1 MNTPPTPER
10 SPADAVKRVHRPRWA
25 TSLIVV
31 LVPALLA
38 LALVAGAAGWLYTT
52 TGGLRAVVAIAG
64 LLSPKIS
71 AHGLQGSLRSGFSAE
86 SLAIVA
92 PDWTVRATGVEIEPR
107 ELRWAGH
114 IIDLERV
121 VAQTVS
127 IEWVASDAP
136 SGPPSSLALPVDLRL
151 RAASISTL
159 QAGARGAPPTVVKA
173 ITLSGRMNGE
183 TATIERGELQYG
195 AARLAIA
202 GRMDARPPFA
212 LQADSRIVSTL
223 REHDVGAKVTA
234 GGSLEDLRVEIDAD
248 SDETR
253 IKARVALTP
262 FGPVPLAQLTADV
275 ADFNPA
281 LWFEG
286 VPAMRLRGTTDL
298 KPVAGAEFSLTGPFD
313 VSNELPGAIDQ
324 QRLPVRS
331 ARGTL
336 TWAMSSLVLA
346 VERLEGVRGT
356 ASGSFKWSARDGIEA
371 SARVA
376 GVDASSIHTSL
387 VPTSVEGS
395 LSYSL
400 IEATHRFVGSLRNVR
415 GVTLAA
421 DIDLALRD
429 EIVAIDSARLR
440 LAGGTAELSGRV
452 ELRDRQAVRI
462 KGSFVDLDLAQL
474 VKGIDTRLTG
484 QIDIDGSVKPAL
496 AGSALIELAD
506 SSILGRPLAGR
517 ATVQLA
523 QQRFDANI
531 DARSGTARL
540 TAQGGL
546 GAGKELTFE
555 LIAPQLADILPPYA
569 GRIEA
574 HGTVRGEYAAPTLQM
589 NAVASGLKLPG
600 GHGVQHVDASLAGGL
615 APDATL
621 AVMAKLT
628 GHSSPSGH
636 ADTSIAGATLI
647 GRGTTADHTL
657 ELNATSISQQP
668 MRAIASG
675 GWRDGAWRGSL
686 VAAETGRPLEL
697 RLRTPAALVVGLQTL
712 AFGPADFEMRAAK
725 FTAVE
730 LHRQE
735 SRWRSAGNFDG
746 LQPQL
751 LDAQAR
757 APRRV
762 VRSGVG
768 DRTPLTMRGH
778 WELDLA
784 DSLSGVA
791 VIERTDGDLYG
802 GIDAQNPIG
811 INGMGA
817 ALSVLDNRVTGTVYV
832 RGKALGR
839 LDAIIDAHVDTSSGL
854 RLAQDRPFR
863 IDIDSVLPDL
873 GWIGPLIGDSVQ
885 VGGSG
890 TIRATVSGTP
900 GDPTASGDIRAES
913 MRLAWVEQGV
923 RLENGKLDAKLE
935 EGVLVINELVFTG
948 TPRVLPDDKRAL
960 EAINFDTPGHV
971 SAVGRVALRSLTG
984 SIGVQAD
991 RLPILLR
998 RDRWMVV
1005 SGDAG
1010 ITLTTAR
1017 ADLYAKVQV
1026 DGAYIDFSRLRGP
1039 RSLPGDVVVVR
1050 AEQPR
1055 RAVTPPP
1062 IDVTLAVE
1070 GRLGRRFYIRGAGL
1084 EARLAGQIEVT
1095 GRPGA
1100 LKAAG
1105 TVRTLDGI
1113 YQGYGQRLQIE
1124 RGIVT
1129 FQGPLENPALNV
1141 LAVRTGLPVEVGVAI
1156 GGTAL
1161 KPLVRLHSDPAMSD
1175 VERLNWLVL
1184 GRPPGGSADSFAQE
1198 RALLTAAASALF
1210 AGQTDSASSNL
1221 MRSLGIDEISL
1232 RPGQDS
1238 SSILPRE
1245 TVAGTLRSTTGTTAP
1260 SEFVA
1265 IGKRISDDLYLTFEQ
1280 ALSGAAYYVALN
1292 YQLTR
1297 RLSLIARAGST
1308 NALDLVYS
1316 IAFD

>member
-1 MNTPPTPER
+1 MNTPQTPEQ
-10 SPADAVKRVHRPRWA
+10 SPAAAKLVHRPRWA
-25 TSLIVV
+25 ASLIVV

-38 LALVAGAAGWLYTT
+38 LALAAGAAGWIYATT
-52 TGGLRAVVAIAG
+52 SGLRAVVAVAG
-64 LLSPKIS
+64 ALLSPRIS

-86 SLAIVA
+86 SFAIDA
-92 PDWTVRATGVEIEPR
+92 RGWTVRATAVQIEPR
-107 ELRWAGH
+107 ELRWAGRS
-114 IIDLERV
+114 IDLERV
-121 VAQTVS
+121 VAQTVT

-136 SGPPSSLALPVDLRL
+136 ASPLTSLALPVDLRL
-151 RAASISTL
+151 RAVSISTL
-159 QAGARGAPPTVVKA
+159 QAGARGTQATT
-173 ITLSGRMNGE
+173 INGISFGGRMNGE
-183 TATIERGELQYG
+183 AAAIERGEFQLG
-195 AARLAIA
+195 PARVAIA
-202 GRMDARPPFA
+202 GRIDARPPFA
-212 LQADSRIVSTL
+212 LQADSKIVSSL
-223 REHDVGAKVTA
+223 HEHDLGAQVRA
-234 GGSLEDLRVEIDAD
+234 SGSLQEVQLEIDAD
-248 SDETR
+248 SDATR
-253 IKARVALTP
+253 IKARAALTP
-262 FGPVPLAQLTADV
+262 FAPVPLARLTADV
-275 ADFNPA
+275 AGFDPA

-286 VPAMRLRGTTDL
+286 VPTMRLRGNADL
-298 KPVAGAEFSLTGPFD
+298 KPVADSAQFSVSGPFA
-313 VSNELPGAIDQ
+313 VSNDAPGPIDQ

-331 ARGTL
+331 ARGML
-336 TWAMSSLVLA
+336 TWSMSRLVLA

-356 ASGSFKWSARDGIEA
+356 ASGAFSWSAQDGLDA
-371 SARVA
+371 SARLA
-376 GVDASSIHTSL
+376 GVDASTIHTSL

-395 LSYSL
+395 LTYRL
-400 IEATHRFVGSLRNVR
+400 IDATHRFVGGLRNVR
-415 GVTLAA
+415 GVLLAA
-421 DIDLALRD
+421 DIDLSLRD

-440 LAGGTAELSGRV
+440 LAGGKAEVSGRV
-452 ELRDRQAVRI
+452 ELRDRQSLGI

-484 QIDIDGSVKPAL
+484 RVDIDGSLRPAL
-496 AGSALIELAD
+496 AGKALIELAD
-506 SSILGRPLAGR
+506 SQILGRPLAGR

-523 QQRFDANI
+523 PQRFDADI
-531 DARSGTARL
+531 DARSGPARL

-546 GAGKELTFE
+546 GGGKELTFE
-555 LIAPQLADILPPYA
+555 LIAPQLVELLPRYA

-574 HGTVRGEYAAPTLQM
+574 RGTVRGEYSAPTLQM
-589 NAVASGLKLPG
+589 DAVATRLKLPG
-600 GHGVQHVDASLAGGL
+600 GQVVQHIDASMAGGL

-628 GHSSPSGH
+628 GHSSPSG
-636 ADTSIAGATLI
+636 ADTSIAGATLV
-647 GRGTTADHTL
+647 GRGTTADHTF
-657 ELNATSISQQP
+657 ELNATSVSQQP

-697 RLRTPAALVVGLQTL
+697 RLRTPAALVVGPETVS
-712 AFGPADFEMRAAK
+712 FGPADFEMRAAK

-730 LHRQE
+730 LRRQE
-735 SRWRSAGNFDG
+735 ARWRFAGNFDD
-746 LQPQL
+746 LQPQT

-762 VRSGVG
+762 VRSGAG

-778 WELDLA
+778 WELDFA

-791 VIERTDGDLYG
+791 VIERTGGDLYG
-802 GIDAQNPIG
+802 GIDAQDPIG

-817 ALSVLDNRVTGTVYV
+817 ALSFLDNRVTGTVYV
-832 RGKALGR
+832 RGQALGR
-839 LDAIIDAHVDTSSGL
+839 LDAIIDAHVDTAGGL

-885 VGGSG
+885 FGGSG

-948 TPRVLPDDKRAL
+948 TPRVMPDDKRAFGAISL
-960 EAINFDTPGHV
+960 ETPGHL
-971 SAVGRVALRSLTG
+971 SAVGRIALRSLTG
-984 SIGVQAD
+984 SVGVKAD
-991 RLPILLR
+991 RLPVLQR

-1005 SGDAG
+1005 SGDGG
-1010 ITLTTAR
+1010 ITLTPAH
-1017 ADLYAKVQV
+1017 AELYAKVQV

-1039 RSLPGDVVVVR
+1039 RTLPGDVVVVR

-1055 RAVTPPP
+1055 RAVAPPP
-1062 IDVTLAVE
+1062 VDVVLAVE

-1084 EARLAGQIEVT
+1084 EARLAGQVEVT
-1095 GRPGA
+1095 GRPSQ
-1100 LKAAG
+1100 LRAAG
-1105 TVRTLDGI
+1105 SVRTLDGI
-1113 YQGYGQRLQIE
+1113 YTGYGQRLQIE

-1161 KPLVRLHSDPAMSD
+1161 KPVVRLHSDPAMSD
-1175 VERLNWLVL
+1175 IERLNWLVL
-1184 GRPPGGSADSFAQE
+1184 GRPPGGSGDGFAQE
-1198 RALLTAAASALF
+1198 RAMLTAAASALF
-1210 AGQTDSASSNL
+1210 AGQSDSSSANL

-1238 SSILPRE
+1238 SSLLPRG
-1245 TVAGTLRSTTGTTAP
+1245 TVAGSLRSSSGTTAA
-1260 SEFVA
+1260 SDFVA
-1265 IGKRISDDLYLTFEQ
+1265 IGKRINEDLYLTFEQ